1 VGSQVGKVSVVEFV
15 VTEAFYAVYEDLDD
29 DRVEVVDE
37 MIRRLLVD
45 HSSGWARQGR
55 IEGERGRSWI
65 VPMTSPVFNGALY
78 WEYRSGEE
86 IVLLALVVRD
96 R

>member
-1 VGSQVGKVSVVEFV
+1 
-15 VTEAFYAVYEDLDD
+15 L
-29 DRVEVVDE
+29 
-37 MIRRLLVD
+37 
-45 HSSGWARQGR
+45 ARQGR
-55 IEGERGRSWI
+55 IEGDRGGSWI
-65 VPMTSPVFNGALY
+65 ITMTGRGFEGALY

>member
-1 VGSQVGKVSVVEFV
+1 MDFV
-15 VTEAFYAVYEDLDD
+15 VTEEFYAVYQDLDD
-29 DRVEVVDE
+29 DIVVVVDE
-37 MIRRLLVD
+37 SIRTLLLD
-45 HSSGWARQGR
+45 HTSGWARQGR
-55 IEGERGRSWI
+55 IEGERGGSWI
-65 VPMTSPVFNGALY
+65 VPMTSPDFEGALY

>member
-1 VGSQVGKVSVVEFV
+1 MDFV
-15 VTEAFYAVYEDLDD
+15 FTEGFYAVYEDLDD
-29 DRVEVVDE
+29 DSVVVVDE
-37 MIRRLLVD
+37 IIRRLLVD
-45 HSSGWARQGR
+45 HTSGWARQGR
-55 IEGERGRSWI
+55 IEGERGGSWI
-65 VPMTSPVFNGALY
+65 VTVTGLDFDGALY

>member
-1 VGSQVGKVSVVEFV
+1 VDFD
-15 VTEAFYAVYEDLDD
+15 VTEEFYAVYQDLGDD
-29 DRVEVVDE
+29 IVALVDE
-37 MIRRLLVD
+37 SIRRLLLD
-45 HSSGWARQGR
+45 HTSGWARQGR
-55 IEGERGRSWI
+55 IEGERGGSWI
-65 VPMTSPVFNGALY
+65 VPMTSPVFNGTLY